1 MMHPYPVLGQV
12 IPNHALLPHLLC
24 RFGRFGEPTF
34 LFAIFLIFYRRTL
47 YPVIQ
52 LWIPTPLLQTT
63 HTHMH
68 RHMHT
73 HTHTHTHTHNHTHTH
88 THTHTPTQTHT
99 HTPTHTH
106 AHTPTHTQGCCQ
118 LIYDSC
124 PLSSSPCQ
132 S

>member
-52 LWIPTPLLQTT
+52 LWIPTPLLQTHT
-63 HTHMH
+63 HTQTHA
-68 RHMHT
+68 HT
-73 HTHTHTHTHNHTHTH
+73 HTHTHATLQGPSRTTS
-88 THTHTPTQTHT
+88 TPC
-99 HTPTHTH
+99 
-106 AHTPTHTQGCCQ
+106 GR
-118 LIYDSC
+118 
-124 PLSSSPCQ
+124 LSPPYSPPHPDN
-132 S
+132 SPAPEPIHSGPSPYARVH